1 MSSIYLDQ
9 QRKASHYENLFEN
22 FKSSSTWNQCS
33 CCCPVFCICRSHN
46 WILKLDYLYR
56 GFFCYYYGYSNSTCN
71 CPFTRTKRALR
82 TAKAA
87 PPRIWTSRNTHM
99 ADFSRSLFHFY
110 FYLWKQTTENTYY
123 PFDYM
128 HYTFNALSFR
138 SKIHMLQRRTW
149 TCIYASIPS
158 PNTYCSGNLSY
169 WNRRWTAQGKMG
181 SKIKNPCSPSNITK
195 TTEQFC
201 F

>member
-1 MSSIYLDQ
+1 MKTCLKILNLLLLGISALAAVLCFVFAGPITESSNLIIYIGASFAIIMVIVILRVTVLLPERKGLSVQ
-9 QRKASHYENLFEN
+9 QKPLRRGYEPAVTLIWLIFQGLFSIFTFISEN
-22 FKSSSTWNQCS
+22 RPLK
-33 CCCPVFCICRSHN
+33 
-46 WILKLDYLYR
+46 ILTILL
-56 GFFCYYYGYSNSTCN
+56 T
-71 CPFTRTKRALR
+71 
-82 TAKAA
+82 
-87 PPRIWTSRNTHM
+87 
-99 ADFSRSLFHFY
+99 
-110 FYLWKQTTENTYY
+110 
-123 PFDYM
+123 YM

-158 PNTYCSGNLSY
+158 PNTHCSGNLSY